1 MIWLYDCI
9 VEIEMFIKLT
19 SFCNIN
25 ISDKYPVRS
34 VKHKMNEKNSTLFQE
49 NDNFILIIPTRS
61 NLRENNRQQRKLWK
75 HLYEF

>member
-34 VKHKMNEKNSTLFQE
+34 VKHKMNEKNSTNSISGQWQLHTY
-49 NDNFILIIPTRS
+49 NT
-61 NLRENNRQQRKLWK
+61 
-75 HLYEF
+75 Y